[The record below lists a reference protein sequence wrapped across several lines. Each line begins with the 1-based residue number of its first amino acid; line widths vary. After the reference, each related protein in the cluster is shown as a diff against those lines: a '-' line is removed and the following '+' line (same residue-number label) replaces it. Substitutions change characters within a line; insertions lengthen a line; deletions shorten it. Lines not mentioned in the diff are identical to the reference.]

1 MLSFQF
7 VSLRVCLAVSQSDP
21 DPSSG
26 ERRTAGS
33 WVTRQVRWQALQLS
47 YGCSRAR
54 IRQLHSA
61 GAQCQQLPAA
71 SRHGRV
77 NGCVASVP
85 TRGRGT
91 STVDD
96 AVCRSTSALPA
107 ETVTADIHCVT
118 RWSKLDTVRGVPVD
132 MLLDQVQHD
141 AVMSAGLDISDIQ
154 NGRWLLPCRHEKLSQ
169 RHVCRA

>member
-1 MLSFQF
+1 
-7 VSLRVCLAVSQSDP
+7 
-21 DPSSG
+21 
-26 ERRTAGS
+26 
-33 WVTRQVRWQALQLS
+33 LQLS

-154 NGRWLLPCRHEKLSQ
+154 NGRWLLPCRAREAQSTACIPGVTVPWPDQRSHRPFCTDSDGTAACPHLLS
-169 RHVCRA
+169 RLSGAGF